1 MQNIMQSCQPSQR
14 KTQPTGTCHFVLIHH
29 REQEAQS
36 NRDTRHRKTHE
47 QAARA
52 PNLVQAPQKTQQH
65 TNRTTHQRG
74 NSHLHCKQRAVEPKT
89 ISSIACNMQQNIKTP
104 KHHAVLAIPRTRKA
118 IGAVMLKKAPTSDIG
133 EIVNKAYNIKSVG
146 TR

>member
-1 MQNIMQSCQPSQR
+1 MQSCQPSQR
-14 KTQPTGTCHFVLIHH
+14 KTQPTCHFVLIHH

-52 PNLVQAPQKTQQH
+52 PNLDQEPQKTQQH
-65 TNRTTHQRG
+65 TNRADDTPKRKQSLTLQTARRRAKVDFQHSMQHATKHQ
-74 NSHLHCKQRAVEPKT
+74 
-89 ISSIACNMQQNIKTP
+89 IIKTS

-118 IGAVMLKKAPTSDIG
+118 IGAVMLKKAFTSDIG
-133 EIVNKAYNIKSVG
+133 EIVNMAFNII
-146 TR
+146 